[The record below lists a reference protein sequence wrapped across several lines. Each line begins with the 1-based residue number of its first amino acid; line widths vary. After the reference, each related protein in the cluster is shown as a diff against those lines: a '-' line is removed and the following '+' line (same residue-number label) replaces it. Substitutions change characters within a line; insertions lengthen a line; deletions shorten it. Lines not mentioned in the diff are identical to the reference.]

1 MPRPGIEPRT
11 SCIPGRRANHYTT
24 AVFRFCTPI
33 LASIN
38 LLTSLTLFSGL
49 LFTAIGKSLSVRS
62 PVCPVNKTKVL
73 IPIKFL
79 VVYTY
84 VYAHSCLK
92 PFSVRRK
99 SVCKQQYPYLNL
111 EIEHSLIWL
120 KSVDVIGHCE
130 ITSLCSDNMA
140 DAQEIYRFSVIF
152 LTLFMLFPKIYHIR
166 CKDNDQTCLFQCIIV
181 CRALGSSLN
190 HMVFKQSPRA
200 SANVNA

>member
-1 MPRPGIEPRT
+1 MLTCNAKKRL
-11 SCIPGRRANHYTT
+11 N
-24 AVFRFCTPI
+24 VCTVMV
-33 LASIN
+33 
-38 LLTSLTLFSGL
+38 LLHIYIFKL
-49 LFTAIGKSLSVRS
+49 LLYIYSKSLSVRS

-99 SVCKQQYPYLNL
+99 SVFKQQYPYLNH

-152 LTLFMLFPKIYHIR
+152 VLR
-166 CKDNDQTCLFQCIIV
+166 CLCYFQKYIILDS
-181 CRALGSSLN
+181 RENARITIKHAYFNALSFAELLEA
-190 HMVFKQSPRA
+190 V
-200 SANVNA
+200 